1 LRHLLLTLARDLV
14 DEPGRVRVSERERDD
29 MTVLELEVAP
39 EDRGSVIGRGG
50 RTVAAL
56 RTLLDGAARRQGGR
70 CRLEI
75 PD

>member
-1 LRHLLLTLARDLV
+1 MRHLLLTLARDLV
-14 DEPGRVRVSERERDD
+14 RQPGRVRVSERERDGV
-29 MTVLELEVAP
+29 TVLELMVAE

-50 RTVAAL
+50 KTASAL
-56 RTLLDGAARRQGGR
+56 RSLLDAAARRQGTR

>member
-1 LRHLLLTLARDLV
+1 
-14 DEPGRVRVSERERDD
+14 
-29 MTVLELEVAP
+29 MNVLELEVAP

-50 RTVAAL
+50 RTAAAL

>member
-1 LRHLLLTLARDLV
+1 LRQLLHTLARDLV
-14 DEPGRVRVSERERDD
+14 REPGRVRVSERVHDD

-50 RTVAAL
+50 RTAAAL
-56 RTLLDGAARRQGGR
+56 RALLDGAARRQGGR

>member
-1 LRHLLLTLARDLV
+1 MRHLLLTLARDLV
-14 DEPGRVRVSERERDD
+14 RDPGSVRVEERVRDG
-29 MTVLELEVAP
+29 MTVLELDVAP

-50 RTVAAL
+50 RTAAAL
-56 RTLLDGAARRQGGR
+56 RSLLDAAARRQGTR